1 MRTTRSILLLI
12 TLGTRTASAQSLA
25 PREQR
30 IRASIAAGF
39 DDAVTLLEQA
49 VNTSSGTFNPA
60 GVRAV
65 GQIFRRQFDVLGF
78 TTRWVELPPALKRA
92 GHLVAE
98 WNGPKADPRGKRL
111 LLIGHLDTVFE
122 GEGTRFVRQD
132 TVARGAGTAD
142 MKGGDVAIVL
152 ALKALKQAG
161 ALDEMRI
168 IVVMT
173 GDEESAGRPLT
184 LSRAALID
192 AARKSDVALGFE
204 GGSVGS
210 ATIARRGASG
220 WILTVTGRQAHSS
233 GIFRNDT
240 GFGAIFE
247 AARILDEFRARL
259 SKQPYLTFNPGTIVG
274 GTDVVYDSET
284 VKGSAAGKT
293 NIIAKQV
300 VVQGDL
306 RFLTAGQL
314 DSARAVMR
322 EIVAGNLPGTTAS
335 ISFDDGYPGMPP
347 TDGGRAVLNL
357 FDRVSQ
363 DLGYP
368 AIEALPPERRGAG
381 DISFVAGIV
390 DGLDGLGVDGFGSH
404 APEEGVYL
412 PSLKMAAERAALLML
427 RLSHAPRADSR
438 RTGGPTGPPASPPRR
453 DPR

>member
-1 MRTTRSILLLI
+1 MRINLLI
-12 TLGTRTASAQSLA
+12 ALAIAIATGPAAAQTLA

-30 IRASIAAGF
+30 VRADVAAAF
-39 DDAVTLLEQA
+39 DDAVKLLERA
-49 VNTSSGTFNPA
+49 VNTSSGTLNAA

-65 GQIFRRQFDVLGF
+65 GVVFRQQFDALGF
-78 TTRWVELPPALKRA
+78 VTRWVELPPSLKRA

-98 WNGPKADPRGKRL
+98 WNGPRADPRGKRL

-122 GEGTRFVRQD
+122 GEGTRFARQD

-168 IVVMT
+168 IVIMT

-184 LSRAALID
+184 VARAALID
-192 AARKSDVALGFE
+192 AARRSDVALAFE
-204 GGSVGS
+204 GGSAGS

-233 GIFRNDT
+233 GIFRTDT

-247 AARILDEFRARL
+247 AARILDEFRLRL

-274 GTDVVYDSET
+274 GTDVVYDSEA
-284 VKGSAAGKT
+284 VKGSAASKT

-300 VVQGDL
+300 IVQGDL
-306 RFLTAGQL
+306 RFLTPGQL

-322 EIVAGNLPGTTAS
+322 EIVAGSLPGTSAV

-347 TDGGRAVLNL
+347 TDGSRAVLKL

-427 RLSHAPRADSR
+427 RLSHAPR
-438 RTGGPTGPPASPPRR
+438 SPVP
-453 DPR
+453 

>member
-1 MRTTRSILLLI
+1 MRIPHPLLLLAV
-12 TLGTRTASAQSLA
+12 LGAGPVSAQSLSS
-25 PREQR
+25 REQR
-30 IRASIAAGF
+30 IRTQVAAGF
-39 DDAVTLLEQA
+39 DDAVALLERA
-49 VNTSSGTFNPA
+49 VNTSSGTFNVA

-65 GQIFRRQFDVLGF
+65 GQIFRQQFDAMGF
-78 TTRWVELPPALKRA
+78 ATRWVELPAAMKRA

-98 WNGPKADPRGKRL
+98 WNGLRANPGAKRL

-122 GEGTRFVRQD
+122 GEGTRFARRD

-142 MKGGDVAIVL
+142 MKGGDVAIVA

-161 ALDEMRI
+161 VLDEMRI

-173 GDEESAGRPLT
+173 GDEESAGRPLSVART
-184 LSRAALID
+184 ALIE
-192 AARKSDVALGFE
+192 AARKSDVALAFE
-204 GGSVGS
+204 GGSAAS

-220 WILTVTGRQAHSS
+220 WVLTVTGRQAHSS
-233 GIFRNDT
+233 GIFRNET
-240 GFGAIFE
+240 GFGAVFE
-247 AARILDEFRARL
+247 AARILDEFRVQL

-274 GTDVVYDSET
+274 GTDVVYDSEA

-306 RFLTAGQL
+306 RFLTPGQL

-322 EIVAGNLPGTTAS
+322 EIVAANLPGTTAV

-347 TDGGRAVLNL
+347 TDGGRAVLRV
-357 FDRVSQ
+357 FDQVSQ

-368 AIEALPPERRGAG
+368 AIEALPPEQRGAG

-390 DGLDGLGVDGFGSH
+390 DGLDGLGVAGFGSH

-427 RLSHAPRADSR
+427 RLSTPR
-438 RTGGPTGPPASPPRR
+438 PIP
-453 DPR
+453 